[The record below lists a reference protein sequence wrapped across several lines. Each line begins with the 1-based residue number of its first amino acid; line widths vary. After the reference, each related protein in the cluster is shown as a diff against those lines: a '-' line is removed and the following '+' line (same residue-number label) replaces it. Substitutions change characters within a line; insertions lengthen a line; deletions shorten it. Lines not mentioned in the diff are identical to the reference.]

1 MADLVKLVHSGGAE
15 SRRKAVRP
23 KALLDNCLKVMR
35 MLYGVPCEW
44 GPGRGGGAVRRPSGR
59 GCHVWGGATC
69 GGPVPRS
76 DACPPLPRSVGVHLT
91 PQKTPCLM
99 PSPYPGAW
107 DAASALLPPTS
118 RGPWGGP
125 QGRCNR
131 GTNATLSGTKH
142 PPPPGP
148 WDFPQPWGQP
158 HPKCQAP
165 STWVRA
171 GGGLGH
177 SPHHGQA
184 TAGCGEGETC
194 CPACSRG
201 EGMAWFLSVCNFSSA
216 FIKHQ
221 LIL

>member
-1 MADLVKLVHSGGAE
+1 MLRAGGRPCAPRRCWTTASRSCGCSTGCPVSGDQAGEGAQYDDL
-15 SRRKAVRP
+15 R
-23 KALLDNCLKVMR
+23 D
-35 MLYGVPCEW
+35 
-44 GPGRGGGAVRRPSGR
+44 
-59 GCHVWGGATC
+59 GGATC

>member
-1 MADLVKLVHSGGAE
+1 M
-15 SRRKAVRP
+15 RP

-44 GPGRGGGAVRRPSGR
+44 GPGRGGGG
-59 GCHVWGGATC
+59 GTTTFGNGGATC
-69 GGPVPRS
+69 GGPVPRG

-107 DAASALLPPTS
+107 DAASAQLRPPS
-118 RGPWGGP
+118 RAPWGGSP
-125 QGRCNR
+125 RKVQR
-131 GTNATLSGTKH
+131 GNKCHPLQDQTPSPSRTLGLSTAMGS
-142 PPPPGP
+142 
-148 WDFPQPWGQP
+148 
-158 HPKCQAP
+158 AP
-165 STWVRA
+165 SEMPGTFYM
-171 GGGLGH
+171 GGGWGGLRH

-184 TAGCGEGETC
+184 TAGCGEGGTR
-194 CPACSRG
+194 CPARSRG
-201 EGMAWFLSVCNFSSA
+201 EGIARFLSVCIFSSA